1 MKHVSFTFNDRVE
14 TGRKHPL
21 VGIDDQEGTPLNDKP
36 YKRIVDRLVEEESHG
51 S

>member
-1 MKHVSFTFNDRVE
+1 MI
-14 TGRKHPL
+14 RK
-21 VGIDDQEGTPLNDKP
+21 GNPLNDKP